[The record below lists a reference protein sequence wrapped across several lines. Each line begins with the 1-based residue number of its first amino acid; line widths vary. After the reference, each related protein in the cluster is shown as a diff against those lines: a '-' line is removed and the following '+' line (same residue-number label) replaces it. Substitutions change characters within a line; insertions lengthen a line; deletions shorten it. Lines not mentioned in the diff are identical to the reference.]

1 MIIQDCCVCDS
12 LNREHLKYVWNIN
25 LNEPIAR
32 EYIHSRKK
40 KPQKLKL
47 FDFYSRNVKIC
58 NKWLLSSILLDG
70 CSNL

>member
-12 LNREHLKYVWNIN
+12 LNREYLKYVWNIN

-40 KPQKLKL
+40 TAETET
-47 FDFYSRNVKIC
+47 V
-58 NKWLLSSILLDG
+58 WLLLT
-70 CSNL
+70 